1 MSQNSQKWVE
11 MRGMTMI
18 KIEDAMS
25 KESIV
30 GYVPGTI
37 REALKTLAKHNVSGM
52 PILKKDT
59 KKVVGVL
66 TRSDIF
72 KNPDEEQIALIM
84 STNPYTVM
92 KDEDLS
98 SAAKLLYHHRI
109 HGLPVI
115 DKRKNLVGIISP
127 TDILKALDDTYND
140 LVDHYF
146 TKNLVPVY
154 EETPITIIMEIINV
168 TSETALPILNKEC
181 ELCGIVSEGDLF
193 KLSHIKES
201 VSQTNL
207 GMGGDEDDWTWE
219 GIRDTIR
226 LYYSTTKVDL
236 PPISVKEI
244 MITNI
249 IKAYKNDPISEIAR
263 KMMKNK
269 ISHVPV
275 VSPENKLLG
284 MVTDI
289 DLMACM
295 FKSPK

>member
-1 MSQNSQKWVE
+1 M
-11 MRGMTMI
+11 

-25 KESIV
+25 EELIA

-37 REALKTLAKHNVSGM
+37 REALKILAKHNVSGM

-84 STNPYTVM
+84 SKNPYTIM
-92 KDEDLS
+92 NDENLTA
-98 SAAKLLYHHRI
+98 AAKLFYEHRI

-127 TDILKALDDTYND
+127 TDVLKALDDKYND
-140 LVDHYF
+140 IVDNYF

-154 EETPITIIMEIINV
+154 QETPITIIMEIISV

-181 ELCGIVSEGDLF
+181 ELAGIVSEGDLF

-236 PPISVKEI
+236 PPVAVKEI
-244 MITNI
+244 MITNV

-263 KMMKNK
+263 KMIKNK

-275 VSPENKLLG
+275 VNPENKLLG

-295 FKSPK
+295 FKSSK